1 MWQHQIHSEQIRVV
15 DKYNYVEQHFI
26 RLPPGFE
33 FQAHHTTFN
42 QIIFELR
49 HVEKTKINKNRPGF
63 SILKNHLII
72 LNFKISQDE
81 EINLA
86 KAGKYFTFDYI
97 RFCTTHFVLTWKLY
111 QSAES
116 SVSLSDRS

>member
-1 MWQHQIHSEQIRVV
+1 MWQHQIHSGLIRVV

-26 RLPPGFE
+26 RLPLGFE
-33 FQAHHTTFN
+33 FQAHHTCFN

-49 HVEKTKINKNRPGF
+49 HVEKTKINKEAGIFPF
-63 SILKNHLII
+63 KKKLII